1 MCTPYWRRQDSS
13 SVPINSSHSPP
24 ATSWYDSPPVACH
37 LFVFPVGVASAC
49 TRRAVPLSGL
59 PVRGCTDGRSSVQP
73 RDVYFFMIKAVLS
86 VLSGLTN
93 PFGHTDRT
101 GLGASSTQFTQF
113 GQTDWSE

>member
-1 MCTPYWRRQDSS
+1 MRWQ
-13 SVPINSSHSPP
+13 
-24 ATSWYDSPPVACH
+24 AW
-37 LFVFPVGVASAC
+37 
-49 TRRAVPLSGL
+49 
-59 PVRGCTDGRSSVQP
+59 VQRLP

>member
-1 MCTPYWRRQDSS
+1 MHCKAGLRCEFWGPLCCAGRTALLWCGC
-13 SVPINSSHSPP
+13 VPPS
-24 ATSWYDSPPVACH
+24 
-37 LFVFPVGVASAC
+37 
-49 TRRAVPLSGL
+49 
-59 PVRGCTDGRSSVQP
+59 
-73 RDVYFFMIKAVLS
+73 DVYFFMIKAVLS